1 MGACSSPLRGRL
13 GAGVRRAL
21 RDGALPLTP
30 PPPRGQGRNSMSVT
44 ILFLGPLRDLAG
56 VPQAEYPAP
65 LDWEG
70 LLAAV
75 PPAVAEQLAEP
86 RVHVACAGKVL
97 SDKADLDAQDG
108 DEVALLP
115 PVSGG

>member
-1 MGACSSPLRGRL
+1 
-13 GAGVRRAL
+13 
-21 RDGALPLTP
+21 
-30 PPPRGQGRNSMSVT
+30 MSVT

-56 VPQAEYPAP
+56 REEMEVESP
-65 LDWEG
+65 LDWTG

-75 PPAVAEQLAEP
+75 APEVAEQLEEE
-86 RVHVACAGKVL
+86 RVNVACKGRVL
-97 SDKADLDAQDG
+97 ADKRALLAVEG

>member
-1 MGACSSPLRGRL
+1 
-13 GAGVRRAL
+13 
-21 RDGALPLTP
+21 
-30 PPPRGQGRNSMSVT
+30 MSVT

-56 VPQAEYPAP
+56 RQEIEVDAP
-65 LDWEG
+65 LDWAG

-75 PPAVAEQLAEP
+75 GPEVAEQLEQK
-86 RVHVACAGKVL
+86 RVNVACRGRVRA
-97 SDKADLDAQDG
+97 DKRALLAEDG